1 MRNLTLLLAL
11 CTTTLASWGLNV
23 NSTSGNLASAVADHS
38 ISSLKIEG
46 SMDARD
52 FRFIAD
58 SLRSLS
64 SLDLSGV
71 SVEAYSSAD
80 KPVFGTVADYEA
92 DAIPP
97 TAFFGMG
104 LQSVALPAGL
114 HTVGHAA
121 FTGCTS
127 LQQVDMP
134 ATVDSIGSYAYS
146 GCTALT
152 AVTLPAG
159 LRMGEGAFARCTG
172 LQSATVQCGKV
183 GAGAF
188 KGCTALTTVDLGRGV
203 SQIGAE
209 AFAGCTA
216 LSAPSVAQ
224 GIALTGIGQSA
235 FAGSGVKEFDFKA
248 CKGLTEIGQWAFAC
262 TPLQS
267 VDLPDGI
274 EAVGDGA
281 FFYNTSL
288 KQLQLPSS
296 VTRIGDFVLAGS
308 NAVATDSVLN
318 RGLTE
323 VGSYAL
329 YGWNRVARLIV
340 PRTVEKIGTKAMA
353 GMTALRELLAEPM
366 SVPESADS
374 LWAGVDQ
381 QKVTL
386 YVNTAALAAYKAAP
400 QWREFKIVDNPTLSV
415 DDIEAQ
421 ANSVKARFSGATLVV
436 TSSEPMAQVSLF
448 TPSGIVLS
456 TVSQAGL
463 RAEIDTQAYA
473 GRVYLV
479 QVALRGGAK
488 KAFKLVR

>member
-11 CTTTLASWGLNV
+11 CTTAFASWGLNV
-23 NSTSGNLASAVADHS
+23 NTTSGNLASAVTDHS
-38 ISSLKIEG
+38 ISALTVEG
-46 SMDARD
+46 TMDARD

-58 SLRSLS
+58 SLRSLT
-64 SLDLSGV
+64 SLDLSGA
-71 SVEAYSSAD
+71 SVEAYSNAE

-104 LQSVALPAGL
+104 LQQVALPAGL
-114 HTVGHAA
+114 RTVGHAA
-121 FTGCTS
+121 FTGCTG
-127 LQQVDMP
+127 LRQVALP

-159 LRMGEGAFARCTG
+159 LRIGEGAFARCTG
-172 LQSATVQCGKV
+172 LLSASVQCGKV
-183 GAGAF
+183 GDGAF
-188 KGCTALTTVDLGRGV
+188 KGCTALATVDLGRGV
-203 SQIGAE
+203 GQIGAE

-216 LSAPSVAQ
+216 LTAPAVARESA
-224 GIALTGIGQSA
+224 ITGIGQSA

-267 VDLPDGI
+267 VVLPEGV

-281 FFYNTSL
+281 FFYNASL
-288 KQLQLPSS
+288 ERLQLPSS
-296 VTRIGDFVLAGS
+296 VVRIGDFVLAGS

-340 PRTVEKIGTKAMA
+340 PRTVEKIGTRAMA

-366 SVPESADS
+366 AVPESADS
-374 LWAGVDQ
+374 LWAGVDPQ
-381 QKVTL
+381 RVTL

-400 QWREFKIVDNPTLSV
+400 QWREFKIIDNPTLSV
-415 DDIEAQ
+415 DNVEAQ
-421 ANSVKARFSGATLVV
+421 AASVKARFSGATLVV

-448 TPSGIVLS
+448 APSGIVLS
-456 TVSQAGL
+456 TVTPAGE

-479 QVALRGGAK
+479 RVALKGGAK

>member
-1 MRNLTLLLAL
+1 
-11 CTTTLASWGLNV
+11 
-23 NSTSGNLASAVADHS
+23 
-38 ISSLKIEG
+38 
-46 SMDARD
+46 MDARD

-58 SLRSLS
+58 SMRSLT

-71 SVEAYSSAD
+71 SVEAYSNVE

-104 LQSVALPAGL
+104 LQQVALPERL
-114 HTVGHAA
+114 RTVGHAA

-127 LQQVDMP
+127 LQQVALP

-152 AVTLPAG
+152 AVVLPAG

-172 LQSATVQCGKV
+172 LQSATVQCATV
-183 GAGAF
+183 GDEAF
-188 KGCTALTTVDLGRGV
+188 KGCTALASVDLGRAV
-203 SQIGAE
+203 TLIGAE

-216 LSAPSVAQ
+216 LAAPAVAQ
-224 GIALTGIGQSA
+224 GSAIAGIGQSA
-235 FAGSGVKEFDFKA
+235 FAGSGVKEFNFKA

-267 VDLPDGI
+267 VDLPEGV

-288 KQLQLPSS
+288 EQLQLPSS
-296 VTRIGDFVLAGS
+296 VVRIGDFVLAGS

-366 SVPESADS
+366 AVPESGDS
-374 LWAGVDQ
+374 LWAGVDPQ
-381 QKVTL
+381 RVTL

-400 QWREFKIVDNPTLSV
+400 QWREFKIIDNPTLSV
-415 DDIEAQ
+415 DGVEAQ
-421 ANSVKARFSGATLVV
+421 AASVKARFSGATLVV

-456 TVSQAGL
+456 TVAPAGE

-479 QVALRGGAK
+479 QVSLKGGAK